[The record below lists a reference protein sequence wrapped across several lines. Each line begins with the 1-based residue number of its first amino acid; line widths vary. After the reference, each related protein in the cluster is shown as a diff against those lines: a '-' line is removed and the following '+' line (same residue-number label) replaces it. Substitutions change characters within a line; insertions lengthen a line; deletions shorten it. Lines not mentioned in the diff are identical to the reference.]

1 MFQLF
6 LRARAHKYFAGRT
19 TESGF
24 KARLVER
31 DAETDRFRVES
42 IISAIETALAAA
54 EAEHLGLSQRVENV
68 LARAS
73 VTVGNDTDEYLFR
86 EPLDIHHQRLFD
98 NEIANGQRRLQEL
111 AATITHFKFL
121 KAATLSRFSDFKRSA
136 ADVPNKDD
144 RSQR

>member
-6 LRARAHKYFAGRT
+6 LRARAHKYFRGKI

-24 KARLVER
+24 KARWVQR
-31 DAETDRFRVES
+31 DAETDRLRIES

-54 EAEHLGLSQRVENV
+54 EAEQSGLSQRVENV

-73 VTVGNDTDEYLFR
+73 LTGGNDTDEYLSR
-86 EPLDIHHQRLFD
+86 EPLDTHHQSLFD
-98 NEIANGQRRLQEL
+98 KEISNGQRRLQEL
-111 AATITHFKFL
+111 AASITHLNFL

-136 ADVPNKDD
+136 ADIPNKGDQ
-144 RSQR
+144 SQR

>member
-6 LRARAHKYFAGRT
+6 LARAFRGQT

-24 KARLVER
+24 KARLVQR
-31 DAETDRFRVES
+31 DAETDRLRVKS

-54 EAEHLGLSQRVENV
+54 EAEHSGLSQRVENV

-73 VTVGNDTDEYLFR
+73 LTVGNDTDEYLSR
-86 EPLDIHHQRLFD
+86 EPLDTHHQRLFD
-98 NEIANGQRRLQEL
+98 NEISNGQRRLQEL
-111 AATITHFKFL
+111 AAAITHFSFL

-136 ADVPNKDD
+136 ADITNRGDQ
-144 RSQR
+144 SQR

>member
-6 LRARAHKYFAGRT
+6 LRARAHKYFGDRT

-24 KARLVER
+24 KARRVER
-31 DAETDRFRVES
+31 DAEADRLRVES
-42 IISAIETALAAA
+42 IILAIETALAAT
-54 EAEHLGLSQRVENV
+54 EAEQLGLSQRVENI

-73 VTVGNDTDEYLFR
+73 VTGGNDTDEYLSR
-86 EPLDIHHQRLFD
+86 EPLDDHHQRLFD
-98 NEIANGQRRLQEL
+98 TEISNGQRRLQEL

-136 ADVPNKDD
+136 ADTAD
-144 RSQR
+144 